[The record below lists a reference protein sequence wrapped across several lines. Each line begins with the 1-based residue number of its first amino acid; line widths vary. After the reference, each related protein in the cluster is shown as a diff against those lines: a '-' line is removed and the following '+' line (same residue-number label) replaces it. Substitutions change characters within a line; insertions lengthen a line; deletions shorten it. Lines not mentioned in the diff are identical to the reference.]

1 MIMEIPDIVKHP
13 INSLEIRTSWVGERF
28 AEECIRHATRPDNSS
43 LWRVGDHDGLYDDPV
58 SAGLTESLGARVVLV
73 EPQATLADGLHSR
86 FPEARIVNA
95 AVGKSSGSG
104 TLYSASFRRNP
115 NDVHGSAIACF
126 DKHQVEREAERHGLQ
141 GSFELVREE
150 VEIITPKQLL
160 VRAARHVEPESMG
173 ALIVD
178 VEGMDSFVVSEI
190 LKVLYERK
198 IPGPPLI
205 MWEALHVDPAEADG
219 LKLRLS
225 EDGYR
230 VLKLS
235 GGKDILCLRRDHFNA
250 AELGRIGGLACKS
263 FFSKA

>member
-1 MIMEIPDIVKHP
+1 MFMEIPDIVKHP
-13 INSLEIRTSWVGERF
+13 INSLEIRASWVGERF

-43 LWRVGDHDGLYDDPV
+43 LWRVGAHDGLYDDPV
-58 SAGLTESLGARVVLV
+58 SAGLTESLGARV
-73 EPQATLADGLHSR
+73 EPQATLAEGLHSR

-95 AVGKSSGSG
+95 AVGEPSGSE
-104 TLYSASFRRNP
+104 TLYSASFKGDLK
-115 NDVHGSAIACF
+115 DVHGSAIACF
-126 DKHQVEREAERHGLQ
+126 DEHQVEREAERHGLQ
-141 GSFELVREE
+141 GSFEVVKEV

-160 VRAARHVEPESMG
+160 VIAGRHVEPESMG

-178 VEGMDSFVVSEI
+178 VEGLDSIVVSG
-190 LKVLYERK
+190 VLRAL
-198 IPGPPLI
+198 GGHLPPLI

-235 GGKDILCLRRDHFNA
+235 GGKDVLCLRRDYFGA
-250 AELGRIGGLACKS
+250 AEIGRIAAGI
-263 FFSKA
+263 FFSKR

>member
-1 MIMEIPDIVKHP
+1 MEIPDIVKHP
-13 INSLEIRTSWVGERF
+13 VNSLEIRTFWVGERF

-43 LWRVGDHDGLYDDPV
+43 LWRVGAHDGLYDDPV

-104 TLYSASFRRNP
+104 TLYSASFKRDLK
-115 NDVHGSAIACF
+115 DVHGSAIACF
-126 DKHQVEREAERHGLQ
+126 DEHQVEREAERHGLQ
-141 GSFELVREE
+141 GSFEVVKEV

-160 VRAARHVEPESMG
+160 VRAGRHVGPESMG

-178 VEGMDSFVVSEI
+178 VEGLDSIVVSG
-190 LKVLYERK
+190 VLRALGGYL
-198 IPGPPLI
+198 PPLI

-230 VLKLS
+230 DLKLS

>member
-1 MIMEIPDIVKHP
+1 MFMEIPDIVKHP
-13 INSLEIRTSWVGERF
+13 INSLEIRASWVGERF

-43 LWRVGDHDGLYDDPV
+43 LWRVGAHDGLYDDPV
-58 SAGLTESLGARVVLV
+58 SAGLTESLGARVVS
-73 EPQATLADGLHSR
+73 QATLAEGLHSR

-95 AVGKSSGSG
+95 AVGEPSGSE
-104 TLYSASFRRNP
+104 TLYSASFKGDLK
-115 NDVHGSAIACF
+115 DVHGSAIACF
-126 DKHQVEREAERHGLQ
+126 DEHQVEREAERHGLQ
-141 GSFELVREE
+141 GSFEVVKEV

-160 VRAARHVEPESMG
+160 VIAGRHVEPESMG

-178 VEGMDSFVVSEI
+178 VEGLDSIVVSG
-190 LKVLYERK
+190 VLRAL
-198 IPGPPLI
+198 GGHLPPLI

-235 GGKDILCLRRDHFNA
+235 GGKDVLCLRRDYFGA
-250 AELGRIGGLACKS
+250 AEIGRIAAGI
-263 FFSKA
+263 FFSKR

>member
-1 MIMEIPDIVKHP
+1 MFMEIPDIVKHP
-13 INSLEIRTSWVGERF
+13 INSLEIRASWVGERF
-28 AEECIRHATRPDNSS
+28 AEECIRHATRADNSS
-43 LWRVGDHDGLYDDPV
+43 LWRVGAHDGLYDDPV

-73 EPQATLADGLHSR
+73 EPQATLAEGLHSR

-95 AVGKSSGSG
+95 AVGEPSGSE
-104 TLYSASFRRNP
+104 TLYSASFKGDLK
-115 NDVHGSAIACF
+115 DVHGSAIACF
-126 DKHQVEREAERHGLQ
+126 DEHQVEREAERHGLQ
-141 GSFELVREE
+141 GSFEVVKEV

-160 VRAARHVEPESMG
+160 VIAGRHVEPESMG

-198 IPGPPLI
+198 IPGPQLI
-205 MWEALHVDPAEADG
+205 MWEALHVDLAEADG

-235 GGKDILCLRRDHFNA
+235 GGKDVLCLRRDYFGA
-250 AELGRIGGLACKS
+250 AEIGRIAAGI
-263 FFSKA
+263 FFSKR